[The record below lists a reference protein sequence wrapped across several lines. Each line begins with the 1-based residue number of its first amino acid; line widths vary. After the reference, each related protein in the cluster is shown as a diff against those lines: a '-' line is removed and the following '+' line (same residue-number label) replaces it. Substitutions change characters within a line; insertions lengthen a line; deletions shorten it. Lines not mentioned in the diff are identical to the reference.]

1 MHLVAEKFYT
11 PEDLLSMPDGKDY
24 ELVDGHLVERN
35 MSQLSSWVGG
45 RTHRILDT
53 YVDDHNLGW
62 TWPSDLGY
70 ECYPDSPNKVRKPDV
85 SFIRIERM
93 PEGPSS
99 DGYAHIPP
107 DLAVEVVSPND
118 LWHEVIAKVNEYLAA
133 GVPLVWVI
141 DPEARSVH
149 IYRHGGT
156 VSLLREGDELSGEA
170 IIPGFHCPV
179 TSLFPAKPEP
189 QQPETTV

>member
-1 MHLVAEKFYT
+1 MHLVAEKIHT
-11 PEDLLSMPDGKDY
+11 PEDLLSMPDGKNY

-45 RTHRILDT
+45 EFFFELRSFLRANPI
-53 YVDDHNLGW
+53 GW
-62 TWPSDLGY
+62 AWPADLGY
-70 ECYPDSPNKVRKPDV
+70 ECYPDSLNKVRKPDV

-107 DLAVEVVSPND
+107 DLAVEVIAPND
-118 LWHEVIAKVNEYLAA
+118 LWREVIAKVDEYLEA
-133 GVPLVWVI
+133 GVMLVWVI

-149 IYRHGGT
+149 VYRRGGT
-156 VSLLREGDELSGEA
+156 VSLLREGDELSGED
-170 IIPGFHCPV
+170 IIPGFRCSV
-179 TSLFPAKPEP
+179 TSLFPAKPQP